1 LRVVAEDISLI
12 FSILIEVE
20 VCYVAVCSAV
30 FVHRQLHWVFIVQI
44 LGWNVMMERYV
55 ISVFEPGMICR
66 SRRQEFAEIP
76 VAQTSTKR
84 YITFTITTRITIVAL
99 LS

>member
-1 LRVVAEDISLI
+1 LKFVTLLFEVVVLCWFIGS
-12 FSILIEVE
+12 
-20 VCYVAVCSAV
+20 
-30 FVHRQLHWVFIVQI
+30 LHWVFILQI